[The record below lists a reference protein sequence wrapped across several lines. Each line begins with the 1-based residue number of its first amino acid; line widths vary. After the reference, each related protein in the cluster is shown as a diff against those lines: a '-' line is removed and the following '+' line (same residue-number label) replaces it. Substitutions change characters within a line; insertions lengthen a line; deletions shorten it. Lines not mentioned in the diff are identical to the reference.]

1 MNNLTPTEYFK
12 DTFVNSSESKY
23 FKIIRAVRLD
33 SPGSYFSKKGVS
45 GATFTKI
52 IIYALVRIDKSSFR
66 TGTYIIDNF
75 EDDNE
80 TIKRNDPPIPG
91 KIGNYLRVDTDRP
104 SSIDPNLSKK
114 ELDAFEL
121 DSNKQLEY
129 INNQIKRD
137 FTTEGPWS
145 IIQDPWDPTVFVEFI
160 PGPPEEPIKPD
171 ENISK
176 TTPPPEKPIEP
187 AVIPPV
193 VIPPPIKLQSD
204 FNFDVKKEN
213 TFIITSGN
221 NGNLVALP
229 DGSIVDLGELI
240 IVRKED
246 NNDSEILKILTP
258 YGEEF
263 VELDSEYTDE
273 NFAGTE
279 EDLVFV
285 DAVSGEISQESS
297 NNIKG
302 YDPENPDDSLS
313 TDNGS
318 KYPISKDQDKNIKA
332 VIKIAKDSGI
342 TNGYSIAAMLAICKK
357 ESGLVPKGEASYSGT
372 GSSRIK
378 SIFSKFKKYTDSEVD
393 KIKKDAKKFFDI
405 IYGGKYDNGADEG
418 YKYRGRGFN
427 QITFKGNYKKYKRLS
442 GYDIISDPDLL
453 NTVDVAAKCLVEYFK
468 SNFSDASKNIKSKY
482 NFTDINS
489 FKSLKDAT
497 GAFYHANAG
506 FGKSYSEIVADSTG
520 GRAKAFSYVDKL
532 YNDYLGPDR
541 KK

>member
-45 GATFTKI
+45 GETFTKI

-104 SSIDPNLSKK
+104 SSIDPNFSKK

-129 INNQIKRD
+129 INNRIKRD

-145 IIQDPWDPTVFVEFI
+145 IIQDPWDPTVFVDFI

-176 TTPPPEKPIEP
+176 TTPAVETPPE
-187 AVIPPV
+187 PV
-193 VIPPPIKLQSD
+193 VATPVVLPPIKQQAD

-229 DGSIVDLGELI
+229 DGSIVDLGELT
-240 IVRKED
+240 VVKKED
-246 NNDSEILKILTP
+246 PNDPEIIRLLTP
-258 YGEEF
+258 YGEE
-263 VELDSEYTDE
+263 LDPEYTDE
-273 NFAGTE
+273 NFEGVE
-279 EDLVFV
+279 EELVFV
-285 DAVSGEISQESS
+285 DGAIDTEFLNKV
-297 NNIKG
+297 KG
-302 YDPENPDDSLS
+302 YNPENPDENRISA
-313 TDNGS
+313 DNS
-318 KYPISKDQDKNIKA
+318 YSFPISKDVEKNIKLI
-332 VIKIAKDSGI
+332 IKDAKDAGI
-342 TNGYSIAAMLAICKK
+342 TNGYTIAAMLAVCKK
-357 ESGLVPKGEASYSGT
+357 ECGLVPKNEDTYGGTEA
-372 GSSRIK
+372 SRIK
-378 SIFSKFKKYTDSEVD
+378 GIFSSMQKYTDAEVN
-393 KIKKDAKKFFDI
+393 KIKKDFKKFFDI
-405 IYGGKYDNGADEG
+405 IYGGTATEKKNGNGPDEG
-418 YKYRGRGFN
+418 YKYRGRGLN
-427 QITFKGNYKKYKRLS
+427 QLTFKGNYILLKDRT
-442 GYDIISDPDLL
+442 GFDIVSDPESV
-453 NTVDVAAKCLVEYFK
+453 NKIEVATKVLVEYMKYKFEK
-468 SNFSDASKNIKSKY
+468 EVTSFAKKTY

-489 FKSLKDAT
+489 FKNIDDAV
-497 GAFYHANAG
+497 GAVYHANAG
-506 FGKSYSEIVADSTG
+506 FGTSYKKILKDATG
-520 GRAKAFSYVDKL
+520 GRALAFKYVSKFYD
-532 YNDYLGPDR
+532 DYLGKNR

>member
-12 DTFVNSSESKY
+12 DSFESSSQSKY
-23 FKIIRAVRLD
+23 FKVIRAVRLD

-52 IIYALVRIDKSSFR
+52 IIYALVRIDKDSFR

-75 EDDNE
+75 EEDNE

-91 KIGNYLRVDTDRP
+91 KIGKYLRVDTDRP
-104 SSIDPNLSKK
+104 NSIDPNLSKK

-129 INNQIKRD
+129 INNRIKRD

-145 IIQDPWDPTVFVEFI
+145 IIQDPWDPTVFVDFI
-160 PGPPEEPIKPD
+160 PGPPGEPIKPD
-171 ENISK
+171 DNIVK
-176 TTPPPEKPIEP
+176 TTPPPEKIIEP
-187 AVIPPV
+187 TVVPPV
-193 VIPPPIKLQSD
+193 VIPPPIKLQCD
-204 FNFDVKKEN
+204 FNFSVKKEN
-213 TFIITSGN
+213 TFVITSGN
-221 NGNLVALP
+221 NGNLVSLP
-229 DGSIVDLGELI
+229 DGTIVDLGELS
-240 IVRKED
+240 VVKKED
-246 NNDSEILKILTP
+246 PNDPEIIRILTP
-258 YGEEF
+258 YSDEL

-273 NFAGTE
+273 NFSGME
-279 EDLVFV
+279 EELVFLEPN
-285 DAVSGEISQESS
+285 GEISQESANS
-297 NNIKG
+297 IKG

-313 TDNGS
+313 TDNGA
-318 KYPISKDQDKNIKA
+318 KYPISKNQDKNIKA
-332 VIKIAKDSGI
+332 IIKVAKDSGI

-357 ESGLVPKGEASYSGT
+357 ESGLVPQSEASYSGT
-372 GSSRIK
+372 AASHIK
-378 SIFSKFKKYTDSEVD
+378 SVFKKFRKYTDTEVD

-405 IYGGKYDNGADEG
+405 IYGSRFDNGPDEG

-427 QITFKGNYKKYKRLS
+427 QITFKGNYVAYKKLS
-442 GYDIISDPDLL
+442 GHDIVGDPDLL

-506 FGKSYSEIVADSTG
+506 FSKSFDEIVADSTG
-520 GRAKAFSYVDKL
+520 GRGRSFSYVEKL
-532 YNDYLGPDR
+532 YKDYLGPDR

>member
-45 GATFTKI
+45 GETFTKI

-104 SSIDPNLSKK
+104 SSIDPNFSKK

-129 INNQIKRD
+129 INNRIKRD

-145 IIQDPWDPTVFVEFI
+145 IIQDPWDPTVFVDFI

-176 TTPPPEKPIEP
+176 TTPAVETPPE
-187 AVIPPV
+187 PV
-193 VIPPPIKLQSD
+193 VATPVVLPPIKQQAD

-229 DGSIVDLGELI
+229 DGSIVDLGELT
-240 IVRKED
+240 VVKKED
-246 NNDSEILKILTP
+246 PNDPEIIRLLTP
-258 YGEEF
+258 YGEE
-263 VELDSEYTDE
+263 LDPEYTDE
-273 NFAGTE
+273 NFEGVE
-279 EDLVFV
+279 EELVFV
-285 DAVSGEISQESS
+285 DGAIDTEFLNKV
-297 NNIKG
+297 KG
-302 YDPENPDDSLS
+302 YNPENPDENRISA
-313 TDNGS
+313 DNS
-318 KYPISKDQDKNIKA
+318 YSFPISKDVEKNIKLI
-332 VIKIAKDSGI
+332 IKDAKDAGI
-342 TNGYSIAAMLAICKK
+342 TNGYTIAAMLAVCKK
-357 ESGLVPKGEASYSGT
+357 ECGLVPKNEDTYGGTEA
-372 GSSRIK
+372 SRIK
-378 SIFSKFKKYTDSEVD
+378 GIFSSMQKYTDAEVN
-393 KIKKDAKKFFDI
+393 KIKKDFKKFFDI
-405 IYGGKYDNGADEG
+405 IYGGTATEKKNGNGPDEG
-418 YKYRGRGFN
+418 YKYRGRGLN
-427 QITFKGNYKKYKRLS
+427 QLTFRGNYEIQHKYLR
-442 GYDIISDPDLL
+442 
-453 NTVDVAAKCLVEYFK
+453 
-468 SNFSDASKNIKSKY
+468 FS
-482 NFTDINS
+482 F
-489 FKSLKDAT
+489 
-497 GAFYHANAG
+497 
-506 FGKSYSEIVADSTG
+506 
-520 GRAKAFSYVDKL
+520 
-532 YNDYLGPDR
+532 
-541 KK
+541 

>member
-45 GATFTKI
+45 GEKFTKI

-104 SSIDPNLSKK
+104 NSIDPNFSKK

-129 INNQIKRD
+129 INNRIKRD

-145 IIQDPWDPTVFVEFI
+145 IIQDPWDPTVFVDFI

-176 TTPPPEKPIEP
+176 TTPAVETPPE
-187 AVIPPV
+187 PV
-193 VIPPPIKLQSD
+193 VATPVVLPPIKLQSD

-213 TFIITSGN
+213 TFIVTSGN

-229 DGSIVDLGELI
+229 DGSIVDIGELT
-240 IVRKED
+240 VVKKED
-246 NNDSEILKILTP
+246 PTDPEIIRLLTP
-258 YGEEF
+258 YSDEI
-263 VELDSEYTDE
+263 VNLDSEYTDE
-273 NFAGTE
+273 NFEGAE
-279 EDLVFV
+279 EELIFV
-285 DAVSGEISQESS
+285 DGAIDTEFLNKV
-297 NNIKG
+297 KG
-302 YDPENPDDSLS
+302 YDPENPDEDRVSA
-313 TDNGS
+313 DNS
-318 KYPISKDQDKNIKA
+318 YSFPISKDVEKNIKLI
-332 VIKIAKDSGI
+332 IKEAKDAGI
-342 TNGYSIAAMLAICKK
+342 TNGYTIAAMLAVCKK
-357 ESGLVPKGEASYSGT
+357 ECGLVPKNEDTYGGT
-372 GSSRIK
+372 TAQNIK
-378 SIFSKFKKYTDSEVD
+378 GIFSSMKKYTDAEVN
-393 KIKKDAKKFFDI
+393 KIKKDFKKFFNI
-405 IYGGKYDNGADEG
+405 IYGGQYKNAADEG
-418 YKYRGRGFN
+418 YKYRGRGLN
-427 QITFKGNYKKYKRLS
+427 QLTFKGNYILLKDRT
-442 GYDIISDPDLL
+442 GFDIVSDPESV
-453 NTVDVAAKCLVEYFK
+453 NKIEVATKVLVEYMKYKFEK
-468 SNFSDASKNIKSKY
+468 EVTSFAKKTY

-489 FKSLKDAT
+489 FKNIDDAV
-497 GAFYHANAG
+497 GAVYHANAG
-506 FGKSYSEIVADSTG
+506 FGTSYKKILKDATG
-520 GRAKAFSYVDKL
+520 GRALSFKYVNKF
-532 YNDYLGPDR
+532 YEDYLGKNR

>member
-45 GATFTKI
+45 GETFTKI

-104 SSIDPNLSKK
+104 SSIDPNFSKK

-129 INNQIKRD
+129 INNRIKRD

-145 IIQDPWDPTVFVEFI
+145 IIQDPWDPTVFVDFI

-176 TTPPPEKPIEP
+176 TTPAVETPPE
-187 AVIPPV
+187 PV
-193 VIPPPIKLQSD
+193 VATPVVLPPIKQQAD

-229 DGSIVDLGELI
+229 DGSIVDLGELT
-240 IVRKED
+240 VVKKED
-246 NNDSEILKILTP
+246 PNDPEIIRLLTP
-258 YGEEF
+258 YGEE
-263 VELDSEYTDE
+263 LDPEYTDE
-273 NFAGTE
+273 NFEGVE
-279 EDLVFV
+279 EELVFV
-285 DAVSGEISQESS
+285 DGAIDTEFLNKV
-297 NNIKG
+297 KG
-302 YDPENPDDSLS
+302 YNPENPDENRISA
-313 TDNGS
+313 DNS
-318 KYPISKDQDKNIKA
+318 YSFPISKDVEKNIKLI
-332 VIKIAKDSGI
+332 IKDAKDAGI
-342 TNGYSIAAMLAICKK
+342 TNGYTIAAMLAVCKK
-357 ESGLVPKGEASYSGT
+357 ECGLVPKNEDTYGGTEA
-372 GSSRIK
+372 SRIK
-378 SIFSKFKKYTDSEVD
+378 GIFSSMQKYTDAEVN
-393 KIKKDAKKFFDI
+393 KIKKDFKKFFDI
-405 IYGGKYDNGADEG
+405 IYGGTATEKKNGNGPDEG
-418 YKYRGRGFN
+418 YKYRGRGLN
-427 QITFKGNYKKYKRLS
+427 QLTFKGNYILLKDRT
-442 GYDIISDPDLL
+442 GFDIVSDPESV
-453 NTVDVAAKCLVEYFK
+453 NKIEVATKVLVEYMKYKFEK
-468 SNFSDASKNIKSKY
+468 EVTSFAKKTY

-489 FKSLKDAT
+489 FKNIDDAV
-497 GAFYHANAG
+497 GAVYHANAG
-506 FGKSYSEIVADSTG
+506 FGTSYKKILKDATG
-520 GRAKAFSYVDKL
+520 GRALSFKYVNKFYD
-532 YNDYLGPDR
+532 DYLGKNR

>member
-1 MNNLTPTEYFK
+1 MSNLTANEYFK
-12 DTFVNSSESKY
+12 DFYNTPNDYNKL
-23 FKIIRAVRLD
+23 IRVVRID
-33 SPGSYFSKKGVS
+33 SADSYYRKKGVY
-45 GATFTKI
+45 FTPFTGQPGDSKYTAI
-52 IIYALVRIDKSSFR
+52 VLVAIFR
-66 TGTYIIDNF
+66 TEKKSFTIGHYIINNY

-80 TIKRNDPPIPG
+80 TIKKKDTH
-91 KIGNYLRVDTDRP
+91 YLIWDDIITDE
-104 SSIDPNLSKK
+104 NFNKK

-121 DSNKQLEY
+121 DSAKQLDRINKY
-129 INNQIKRD
+129 IQYSVND
-137 FTTEGPWS
+137 YSGTWS
-145 IIQDPWDPTVFVEFI
+145 IIQDPWDPNVVADFI
-160 PGPPEEPIKPD
+160 PNNPRDTTHDVE
-171 ENISK
+171 K
-176 TTPPPEKPIEP
+176 TTPPPEKTIEP

-193 VIPPPIKLQSD
+193 VIPPPIKLQCD
-204 FNFDVKKEN
+204 FNFSVKKEN
-213 TFIITSGN
+213 TFVITSGN
-221 NGNLVALP
+221 NGNLVSLP
-229 DGSIVDLGELI
+229 DGTIVDLGELSVI
-240 IVRKED
+240 KKED
-246 NNDSEILKILTP
+246 PNDPEIIRILTP
-258 YGEEF
+258 YSDELL
-263 VELDSEYTDE
+263 ELDSEYTDE
-273 NFAGTE
+273 NFAGAE